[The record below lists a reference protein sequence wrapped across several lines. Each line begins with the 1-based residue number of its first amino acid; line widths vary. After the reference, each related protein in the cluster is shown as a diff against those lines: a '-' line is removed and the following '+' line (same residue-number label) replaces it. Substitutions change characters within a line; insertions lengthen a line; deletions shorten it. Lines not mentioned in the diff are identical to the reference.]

1 MYEEKQQNPKEY
13 QINYCEANK
22 RLWFLI
28 KQYNNSFFYDFMDL
42 IIDPVPLFNT
52 RDTF

>member
-1 MYEEKQQNPKEY
+1 MYDEKQQNLKEY
-13 QINYCEANK
+13 QRNYCEANK